1 MQKIR
6 SLISF
11 LIVNRKVLFHI
22 PRSLYYNIRLVG
34 VSAALRCPIFIHN
47 NVKVNLGKGG
57 AISIKTNLRSGL
69 VKIGFNTTNF
79 YNTSFDKSILTI
91 LGEWVINGPVNIGPK
106 SRISIGEN
114 AKLETSTLWI
124 TGDILLIVRKHICIG
139 DNAVFSWNITMM
151 DHDAHGIFDDQ
162 GNRTN
167 IEKDI
172 IIGNNV
178 WIGCN
183 STILKGVEISHD
195 IVIGANSVEA
205 KKIEASNVVLAGNP
219 VEIKKKNITWGGFY

>member
-114 AKLETSTLWI
+114 AS
-124 TGDILLIVRKHICIG
+124 
-139 DNAVFSWNITMM
+139 
-151 DHDAHGIFDDQ
+151 
-162 GNRTN
+162 
-167 IEKDI
+167 
-172 IIGNNV
+172 
-178 WIGCN
+178 
-183 STILKGVEISHD
+183 
-195 IVIGANSVEA
+195 
-205 KKIEASNVVLAGNP
+205 
-219 VEIKKKNITWGGFY
+219 

>member
-172 IIGNNV
+172 IID
-178 WIGCN
+178 
-183 STILKGVEISHD
+183 SLVELD
-195 IVIGANSVEA
+195 
-205 KKIEASNVVLAGNP
+205 L
-219 VEIKKKNITWGGFY
+219 